1 MKHLLLTTIAAL
13 MLVVGMTG
21 RGAGSLEQVTQ
32 PKDDDSARL
41 RAGNASANGGL
52 RLNEILAS
60 NRTGRLNDEGQ
71 TSDWIEIHNPGTAP
85 VRLGGYRLT
94 NDPNVPDKWA
104 FPNNRIPAGG
114 YHLVW
119 MSGLDRVALA
129 PQALRTSAA
138 TIPFETTLIQPG
150 ADWRYL
156 LGSGNRQSTIGWT
169 AVGFDDSAF
178 AVGPAGFGYGDEDD
192 ATELPFGTTAVL
204 IRREFTLKEPLM
216 SESLVL
222 QVDYDDGFA
231 AYLNGTRVA
240 AVNAPAGEPNLDSVA
255 RDGREAGFAERFDLS
270 SHAGLLRQG
279 KNVLAVAGLN
289 THRESSDMSLRIAL
303 GVLPAVCHANFRLK
317 KEGGSLYLIAPDG
330 SIADRVEYQRQVA
343 DQSLGRPASSL
354 ADWGYFLTPT
364 PGSANTGPQQPK
376 PVKSRIS
383 FFPEPGAVGQGDK
396 VRIRDKSS
404 AAVDIRFTT
413 NGSDPDGSS
422 RLYREPI
429 ELVDSSLFRAATFI
443 GNERASPVV
452 PATYLVGRRPALP
465 VLSVSMKPADFLE
478 VHLQSSAR
486 GRGSE
491 RPAFLEIFNP
501 DGERV
506 AATGFGLRL
515 HGGAGRRGG
524 LDIKKS
530 YRAYFRGIYG
540 DRRVDHPIIPEAGV
554 KEFDKLV
561 LRSNF
566 NDGRSHGSYIR
577 DQVIRDLHRDMG
589 ALSSGGSWYVL
600 LVNSASHGVFN
611 VVERMDEEFFT
622 SHLGPGEYDV
632 IKTGDTVLSGTRQ
645 GWDELRDFISTTD
658 FSNQANFEE
667 LSRRVDIGN
676 FTSYVILNLWT
687 LNLDWPHNNWYAAR
701 RVPDGKWIFLCW
713 DAEWG
718 LGGGPYDLDADPYAF
733 IDSGGAYGH
742 SLSRKLFFA
751 LIGNPGYSEYYQQ
764 EVRRHLNNALSPRNA
779 LRQVRRHR
787 DAIAAD
793 IGHEFET
800 RGYDEQQWHA
810 KIAEM
815 ENFVRNCGD
824 FFQRYTDEYFSYKTS
839 PVIEDR
845 VAMIEGEDGR
855 RHVVYRAA
863 DGQLHELSVSPDGSR
878 GQDSTITMLAK
889 APPAAGRPI
898 AYSLGPG
905 DPRVLYR
912 GMSGHLHELSRVAG
926 GADAGAWHHTD
937 LTAQL
942 DIPVAGCDPSV
953 VVLDGVPHIVY
964 ADDTARLREI
974 WLDEQWRHRP
984 LPASPRPAGG
994 IVVSHSERA
1003 LHVTYRTMFG
1013 AACEQT
1019 LVLEAA
1025 TEGRRSWS
1033 PRLIHRLPARGQ
1045 PVGFNAN
1052 GKRVIVFRA
1061 AEQWPSRE
1069 PFVFDWI
1076 ERNRQPDYRRY
1087 SGPRDTFV
1095 QALDIGHRFRDLEPI
1110 GTPAGQ
1116 IAGNPCVIH
1125 DAKRNRDH
1133 LAYRDSAGHIR
1144 EATRNGDAW
1153 RLTNPTTLAEAPPA
1167 AGEPSGL
1174 VSALTGSRYY
1184 VYRGREGDLHELCF
1198 DGSWSHRNLS
1208 AAKELKAEGK

>member
-1 MKHLLLTTIAAL
+1 MRQLVITTIAAAL
-13 MLVVGMTG
+13 LVAGTSAT
-21 RGAGSLEQVTQ
+21 GAGPLGQLAQAEGGNSVRVEAGIS
-32 PKDDDSARL
+32 SA
-41 RAGNASANGGL
+41 SGGL

-60 NRTGRLNDEGQ
+60 NRAGRLDDEGQ
-71 TSDWIEIHNPGTAP
+71 TSDWIEIHNPGASP
-85 VRLGGYRLT
+85 MRLGGYRLT

-119 MSGLDRVALA
+119 MSGLDRVSLA

-138 TIPFETTLIQPG
+138 TIPFETILIKPG

-255 RDGREAGFAERFDLS
+255 RDSREAGFAERFDLS
-270 SHAGLLRQG
+270 AHAGLLRQG

-303 GVLPAVCHANFRLK
+303 GVLPSVCHANFRLK
-317 KEGGSLYLIAPDG
+317 KEGGRLYLVAPDG
-330 SIADRVEYQRQVA
+330 SIADQVKYEQQMA
-343 DQSLGRPASSL
+343 DQSLGRPSTAPAL
-354 ADWGYFLTPT
+354 WGCFLTPS
-364 PGSANTGPQQPK
+364 PGSANVGPQQPK
-376 PVKSRIS
+376 PVKSLVS
-383 FFPEPGAVGQGDK
+383 FFPEPGAIEQGDE
-396 VRIRDKSS
+396 VRIKDKSS
-404 AAVDIRFTT
+404 AAVDIRFT
-413 NGSDPDGSS
+413 NDGSDPDGSS

-429 ELVDSSLFRAATFI
+429 EIVDTSLFRAAAFI
-443 GNERASPVV
+443 GDERASPVV
-452 PATYLVGRRPALP
+452 PGTYLVGRRPALP
-465 VLSVSMKPADFLE
+465 VLSVSMMPDDFLE

-491 RPAFLEIFNP
+491 RPAFLELFNP
-501 DGERV
+501 DGERI
-506 AATGFGLRL
+506 AATGFGFRL

-589 ALSSGGSWYVL
+589 ALSSSGSWYVL

-611 VVERMDEEFFT
+611 VVERMDEEFFA
-622 SHLGPGEYDV
+622 SHLGPGRFDV
-632 IKTGDTVLSGTRQ
+632 IKTGNTVLSGTRQ
-645 GWDELRDFISTTD
+645 GWEELRKFISTTD
-658 FSNQANFEE
+658 FSTPANYEE
-667 LSRRVDIGN
+667 LSRRVDIEN

-718 LGGGPYDLDADPYAF
+718 LLGGPYEPNANPYAF

-742 SLSRKLFFA
+742 GLQRKLFFA
-751 LIGNPGYSEYYQQ
+751 LLGNAGYSEYYQQ

-793 IGHEFET
+793 IGRDFAANGYKIERWHEEI
-800 RGYDEQQWHA
+800 A
-810 KIAEM
+810 KIEK
-815 ENFVRNCGD
+815 FVRHGAEL
-824 FFQRYTDEYFSYKTS
+824 FQRHTDEYFSPKPAS
-839 PVIEDR
+839 VIEDR
-845 VAMIEGEDGR
+845 VAMIEGEDGH
-855 RHVVYRAA
+855 RHVVYRSA

-878 GQDSTITMLAK
+878 GRESIITMLAK
-889 APPAAGRPI
+889 APPAAGRP
-898 AYSLGPG
+898 AACSLGPG
-905 DPRVLYR
+905 DRRVFYR
-912 GMSGHLHELSRVAG
+912 GKAGHLHELLRVAR
-926 GADAGAWHHTD
+926 GADAGVWRHTN
-937 LTAQL
+937 LTEQL
-942 DIPVAGCDPSV
+942 GIPVASCDPSV
-953 VVLDGVPHIVY
+953 AVLDGVPHIVY
-964 ADDTARLREI
+964 TDDTARLREI
-974 WLDEQWRHRP
+974 WKDGQWRHHP
-984 LPASPRPAGG
+984 LPAAPRPAGG
-994 IVVSHSERA
+994 VIISRRGRA

-1019 LVLEAA
+1019 LFTDAA
-1025 TEGRRSWS
+1025 TNDRRGWS

-1045 PVGFNAN
+1045 PIGFNAG

-1061 AEQWPSRE
+1061 AERWPSGE
-1069 PFVFDWI
+1069 PFVFDYI
-1076 ERNRQPDYRRY
+1076 ERSRQPGYRRY
-1087 SGPRDTFV
+1087 SGSRDTFV
-1095 QALDIGHRFRDLEPI
+1095 QALDRGHRFRDLEPL

-1116 IAGNPCVIH
+1116 IAGNPCAIH

-1133 LAYRDSAGHIR
+1133 LAYRDSAGQIR

-1153 RLTNPTTLAEAPPA
+1153 QLTNPTVLAGAPRA
-1167 AGEPSGL
+1167 AGEPAGV

-1184 VYRGREGDLHELCF
+1184 VYRGREGHLHELCF
-1198 DGSWSHRNLS
+1198 DGSWSHRDLS
-1208 AAKELKAEGK
+1208 TAARREKN

>member
-104 FPNNRIPAGG
+104 FPNNRIQAGG

-396 VRIRDKSS
+396 VRIRDKLS
-404 AAVDIRFTT
+404 AAVDVRFTT
-413 NGSDPDGSS
+413 DGSDPDASS

-429 ELVDSSLFRAATFI
+429 KLVDSSLFRAAAFI

-506 AATGFGLRL
+506 AATGFGFRL

-577 DQVIRDLHRDMG
+577 EQVIRDLHRDMG
-589 ALSSGGSWYVL
+589 ALSSSGSWYVL

-611 VVERMDEEFFT
+611 VVERMDEEFFA
-622 SHLGPGEYDV
+622 SHIGPGEYDV

-645 GWDELRDFISTTD
+645 GWDELRKFISTTD
-658 FSNQANFEE
+658 FSNPANYEE
-667 LSRRVDIGN
+667 LSRRVDIEN

-764 EVRRHLNNALSPRNA
+764 EVRRHLNNALSPGNA

-810 KIAEM
+810 KIAEI

>member
-1 MKHLLLTTIAAL
+1 M
-13 MLVVGMTG
+13 
-21 RGAGSLEQVTQ
+21 
-32 PKDDDSARL
+32 
-41 RAGNASANGGL
+41 
-52 RLNEILAS
+52 
-60 NRTGRLNDEGQ
+60 
-71 TSDWIEIHNPGTAP
+71 
-85 VRLGGYRLT
+85 
-94 NDPNVPDKWA
+94 
-104 FPNNRIPAGG
+104 
-114 YHLVW
+114 
-119 MSGLDRVALA
+119 
-129 PQALRTSAA
+129 
-138 TIPFETTLIQPG
+138 
-150 ADWRYL
+150 
-156 LGSGNRQSTIGWT
+156 
-169 AVGFDDSAF
+169 
-178 AVGPAGFGYGDEDD
+178 
-192 ATELPFGTTAVL
+192 
-204 IRREFTLKEPLM
+204 
-216 SESLVL
+216 
-222 QVDYDDGFA
+222 
-231 AYLNGTRVA
+231 
-240 AVNAPAGEPNLDSVA
+240 
-255 RDGREAGFAERFDLS
+255 
-270 SHAGLLRQG
+270 
-279 KNVLAVAGLN
+279 
-289 THRESSDMSLRIAL
+289 
-303 GVLPAVCHANFRLK
+303 
-317 KEGGSLYLIAPDG
+317 
-330 SIADRVEYQRQVA
+330 
-343 DQSLGRPASSL
+343 
-354 ADWGYFLTPT
+354 
-364 PGSANTGPQQPK
+364 
-376 PVKSRIS
+376 
-383 FFPEPGAVGQGDK
+383 
-396 VRIRDKSS
+396 
-404 AAVDIRFTT
+404 
-413 NGSDPDGSS
+413 
-422 RLYREPI
+422 
-429 ELVDSSLFRAATFI
+429 
-443 GNERASPVV
+443 
-452 PATYLVGRRPALP
+452 
-465 VLSVSMKPADFLE
+465 
-478 VHLQSSAR
+478 
-486 GRGSE
+486 
-491 RPAFLEIFNP
+491 
-501 DGERV
+501 
-506 AATGFGLRL
+506 
-515 HGGAGRRGG
+515 
-524 LDIKKS
+524 
-530 YRAYFRGIYG
+530 
-540 DRRVDHPIIPEAGV
+540 
-554 KEFDKLV
+554 
-561 LRSNF
+561 
-566 NDGRSHGSYIR
+566 
-577 DQVIRDLHRDMG
+577 
-589 ALSSGGSWYVL
+589 
-600 LVNSASHGVFN
+600 
-611 VVERMDEEFFT
+611 
-622 SHLGPGEYDV
+622 
-632 IKTGDTVLSGTRQ
+632 LSGTRQ

-764 EVRRHLNNALSPRNA
+764 EVRRHLNNALSPGNA

-810 KIAEM
+810 KIAEI

-839 PVIEDR
+839 PIIEDR

-912 GMSGHLHELSRVAG
+912 GKAGHLHELSRVAG
-926 GADAGAWHHTD
+926 GADAGAWRHTD

-1045 PVGFNAN
+1045 PVGFNAD

-1061 AEQWPSRE
+1061 AERWPSRE

-1208 AAKELKAEGK
+1208 TAKELKAEGK

>member
-1 MKHLLLTTIAAL
+1 MKQLVITTIAAAL
-13 MLVVGMTG
+13 LVAGTSAT
-21 RGAGSLEQVTQ
+21 GAGPLGQLAQAEGG
-32 PKDDDSARL
+32 DSVRVE
-41 RAGNASANGGL
+41 AGISSASGGL

-60 NRTGRLNDEGQ
+60 NRAGRLDDEGQ
-71 TSDWIEIHNPGTAP
+71 TSDWIEIHNPGASP
-85 VRLGGYRLT
+85 MRLGGYRLT

-119 MSGLDRVALA
+119 MSGLDRVSLA

-138 TIPFETTLIQPG
+138 MIPFETILIKPG

-192 ATELPFGTTAVL
+192 ATELPFGTTAIL
-204 IRREFTLKEPLM
+204 IRREFTLKEPLI
-216 SESLVL
+216 SGSLVL
-222 QVDYDDGFA
+222 EVDYDDGFA

-240 AVNAPAGEPNLDSVA
+240 AVNAPAGESNLDSVA

-270 SHAGLLRQG
+270 ANAGLLRQG

-289 THRESSDMSLRIAL
+289 THRESSDMSLQIAL

-317 KEGGSLYLIAPDG
+317 KDGGSLYLIAPDG

-343 DQSLGRPASSL
+343 DQSLGRPASSP
-354 ADWGYFLTPT
+354 ADWDYFLTPT
-364 PGSANTGPQQPK
+364 PGSANAGPQQPK

-383 FFPEPGAVGQGDK
+383 FFPEPGAIGQGETIQ
-396 VRIRDKSS
+396 IRDKSS
-404 AAVDIRFTT
+404 AAVNIRYTT
-413 NGSDPDGSS
+413 DGSNPDGSS
-422 RLYREPI
+422 WLYREPI
-429 ELVDSSLFRAATFI
+429 EVVDTSLFRAAAFI

-452 PATYLVGRRPALP
+452 PATYLCGRRPALP
-465 VLSVSMKPADFLE
+465 VLSVSMMPADFLE

-491 RPAFLEIFNP
+491 RPAFLELFNP

-506 AATGFGLRL
+506 AATGFGFRL

-589 ALSSGGSWYVL
+589 ALSSSGSWYVL

-611 VVERMDEEFFT
+611 VVERMDEEFFS

-632 IKTGDTVLSGTRQ
+632 IKTGDTVLSGSRH
-645 GWDELRDFISTTD
+645 GWEELRKFISTTD
-658 FSNQANFEE
+658 FSNPANYEE
-667 LSRRVDIGN
+667 LSRRVDIEN
-676 FTSYVILNLWT
+676 FTSYAILNLWT

-718 LGGGPYDLDADPYAF
+718 LLGGPYEPNANPYAF

-742 SLSRKLFFA
+742 GLQRQLFFA
-751 LIGNPGYSEYYQQ
+751 LLGNAGYREYYQQ

-793 IGHEFET
+793 IGREFAAN
-800 RGYDEQQWHA
+800 GYDMERWHEEIA
-810 KIAEM
+810 KIEK
-815 ENFVRNCGD
+815 FVRHGAES
-824 FFQRYTDEYFSYKTS
+824 FQRYTDEYFSRETS
-839 PVIEDR
+839 PVVEDR
-845 VAMIEGEDGR
+845 VAMIEGEDGH
-855 RHVVYRAA
+855 RHVVYRSV
-863 DGQLHELSVSPDGSR
+863 DGQLHELSVFPDGSR
-878 GQDSTITMLAK
+878 GRESIITMLAK
-889 APPAAGRPI
+889 APPAAGRPT
-898 AYSLGPG
+898 ACSLGPG
-905 DPRVLYR
+905 DRRVFYR
-912 GMSGHLHELSRVAG
+912 GKAGHIHELSRVSG
-926 GADAGAWHHTD
+926 DADAGVWRHTN
-937 LTAQL
+937 LTEQL
-942 DIPVAGCDPSV
+942 GIPAASCDPSV
-953 VVLDGVPHIVY
+953 AVLDGVPHIVY
-964 ADDTARLREI
+964 TDDTARLREI
-974 WLDEQWRHRP
+974 WKDRQWRHHP
-984 LPASPRPAGG
+984 LPAAPRPAGG
-994 IVVSHSERA
+994 VIISRSGRA

-1019 LVLEAA
+1019 LFTDTA
-1025 TEGRRSWS
+1025 TNDRRGWS

-1045 PVGFNAN
+1045 PIGFNAD

-1061 AEQWPSRE
+1061 AERWPSRE

-1076 ERNRQPDYRRY
+1076 ERSRQPGYRRY

-1095 QALDIGHRFRDLEPI
+1095 QALDRGHRFRDLEPL

-1116 IAGNPCVIH
+1116 IAGNPCAIH

-1133 LAYRDSAGHIR
+1133 LAYRDSAGQIR

-1153 RLTNPTTLAEAPPA
+1153 QLTNPTVLAGAPRA
-1167 AGEPSGL
+1167 AGEPAGL

-1184 VYRGREGDLHELCF
+1184 VYRGREGHLHELCF
-1198 DGSWSHRNLS
+1198 DGSWSHRDLS
-1208 AAKELKAEGK
+1208 TAARREKN

>member
-21 RGAGSLEQVTQ
+21 RGAGPLEQVTQ

-104 FPNNRIPAGG
+104 FPNNRIQAGG

-396 VRIRDKSS
+396 VRIRDKLS
-404 AAVDIRFTT
+404 AAVDVRFTT
-413 NGSDPDGSS
+413 DGSDPDASS

-429 ELVDSSLFRAATFI
+429 KLVDSSLFRAAAFI

-506 AATGFGLRL
+506 AATGFGFRL

-554 KEFDKLV
+554 KEFDK
-561 LRSNF
+561 
-566 NDGRSHGSYIR
+566 
-577 DQVIRDLHRDMG
+577 
-589 ALSSGGSWYVL
+589 
-600 LVNSASHGVFN
+600 
-611 VVERMDEEFFT
+611 
-622 SHLGPGEYDV
+622 
-632 IKTGDTVLSGTRQ
+632 
-645 GWDELRDFISTTD
+645 
-658 FSNQANFEE
+658 
-667 LSRRVDIGN
+667 
-676 FTSYVILNLWT
+676 
-687 LNLDWPHNNWYAAR
+687 
-701 RVPDGKWIFLCW
+701 
-713 DAEWG
+713 
-718 LGGGPYDLDADPYAF
+718 
-733 IDSGGAYGH
+733 
-742 SLSRKLFFA
+742 
-751 LIGNPGYSEYYQQ
+751 
-764 EVRRHLNNALSPRNA
+764 
-779 LRQVRRHR
+779 
-787 DAIAAD
+787 
-793 IGHEFET
+793 
-800 RGYDEQQWHA
+800 
-810 KIAEM
+810 
-815 ENFVRNCGD
+815 
-824 FFQRYTDEYFSYKTS
+824 
-839 PVIEDR
+839 
-845 VAMIEGEDGR
+845 
-855 RHVVYRAA
+855 
-863 DGQLHELSVSPDGSR
+863 
-878 GQDSTITMLAK
+878 
-889 APPAAGRPI
+889 
-898 AYSLGPG
+898 
-905 DPRVLYR
+905 
-912 GMSGHLHELSRVAG
+912 
-926 GADAGAWHHTD
+926 
-937 LTAQL
+937 
-942 DIPVAGCDPSV
+942 
-953 VVLDGVPHIVY
+953 
-964 ADDTARLREI
+964 
-974 WLDEQWRHRP
+974 
-984 LPASPRPAGG
+984 
-994 IVVSHSERA
+994 
-1003 LHVTYRTMFG
+1003 
-1013 AACEQT
+1013 
-1019 LVLEAA
+1019 
-1025 TEGRRSWS
+1025 
-1033 PRLIHRLPARGQ
+1033 
-1045 PVGFNAN
+1045 
-1052 GKRVIVFRA
+1052 
-1061 AEQWPSRE
+1061 
-1069 PFVFDWI
+1069 
-1076 ERNRQPDYRRY
+1076 
-1087 SGPRDTFV
+1087 
-1095 QALDIGHRFRDLEPI
+1095 
-1110 GTPAGQ
+1110 
-1116 IAGNPCVIH
+1116 
-1125 DAKRNRDH
+1125 
-1133 LAYRDSAGHIR
+1133 
-1144 EATRNGDAW
+1144 
-1153 RLTNPTTLAEAPPA
+1153 
-1167 AGEPSGL
+1167 
-1174 VSALTGSRYY
+1174 
-1184 VYRGREGDLHELCF
+1184 
-1198 DGSWSHRNLS
+1198 
-1208 AAKELKAEGK
+1208 

>member
-1 MKHLLLTTIAAL
+1 
-13 MLVVGMTG
+13 
-21 RGAGSLEQVTQ
+21 
-32 PKDDDSARL
+32 
-41 RAGNASANGGL
+41 
-52 RLNEILAS
+52 
-60 NRTGRLNDEGQ
+60 
-71 TSDWIEIHNPGTAP
+71 
-85 VRLGGYRLT
+85 
-94 NDPNVPDKWA
+94 
-104 FPNNRIPAGG
+104 
-114 YHLVW
+114 
-119 MSGLDRVALA
+119 MS
-129 PQALRTSAA
+129 
-138 TIPFETTLIQPG
+138 
-150 ADWRYL
+150 
-156 LGSGNRQSTIGWT
+156 
-169 AVGFDDSAF
+169 
-178 AVGPAGFGYGDEDD
+178 
-192 ATELPFGTTAVL
+192 
-204 IRREFTLKEPLM
+204 M
-216 SESLVL
+216 S
-222 QVDYDDGFA
+222 
-231 AYLNGTRVA
+231 
-240 AVNAPAGEPNLDSVA
+240 
-255 RDGREAGFAERFDLS
+255 
-270 SHAGLLRQG
+270 
-279 KNVLAVAGLN
+279 
-289 THRESSDMSLRIAL
+289 
-303 GVLPAVCHANFRLK
+303 
-317 KEGGSLYLIAPDG
+317 
-330 SIADRVEYQRQVA
+330 
-343 DQSLGRPASSL
+343 
-354 ADWGYFLTPT
+354 
-364 PGSANTGPQQPK
+364 
-376 PVKSRIS
+376 
-383 FFPEPGAVGQGDK
+383 
-396 VRIRDKSS
+396 
-404 AAVDIRFTT
+404 
-413 NGSDPDGSS
+413 
-422 RLYREPI
+422 
-429 ELVDSSLFRAATFI
+429 
-443 GNERASPVV
+443 
-452 PATYLVGRRPALP
+452 
-465 VLSVSMKPADFLE
+465 
-478 VHLQSSAR
+478 
-486 GRGSE
+486 
-491 RPAFLEIFNP
+491 
-501 DGERV
+501 
-506 AATGFGLRL
+506 
-515 HGGAGRRGG
+515 
-524 LDIKKS
+524 
-530 YRAYFRGIYG
+530 
-540 DRRVDHPIIPEAGV
+540 
-554 KEFDKLV
+554 
-561 LRSNF
+561 
-566 NDGRSHGSYIR
+566 
-577 DQVIRDLHRDMG
+577 
-589 ALSSGGSWYVL
+589 
-600 LVNSASHGVFN
+600 
-611 VVERMDEEFFT
+611 
-622 SHLGPGEYDV
+622 
-632 IKTGDTVLSGTRQ
+632 
-645 GWDELRDFISTTD
+645 
-658 FSNQANFEE
+658 
-667 LSRRVDIGN
+667 
-676 FTSYVILNLWT
+676 
-687 LNLDWPHNNWYAAR
+687 
-701 RVPDGKWIFLCW
+701 
-713 DAEWG
+713 
-718 LGGGPYDLDADPYAF
+718 
-733 IDSGGAYGH
+733 
-742 SLSRKLFFA
+742 
-751 LIGNPGYSEYYQQ
+751 
-764 EVRRHLNNALSPRNA
+764 
-779 LRQVRRHR
+779 
-787 DAIAAD
+787 
-793 IGHEFET
+793 
-800 RGYDEQQWHA
+800 
-810 KIAEM
+810 
-815 ENFVRNCGD
+815 
-824 FFQRYTDEYFSYKTS
+824 
-839 PVIEDR
+839 DR
-845 VAMIEGEDGR
+845 VAMIEGEDGH
-855 RHVVYRAA
+855 RHVVYRSV

>member
-60 NRTGRLNDEGQ
+60 NRTGRLDDEGQ

-317 KEGGSLYLIAPDG
+317 KEGGSLYLIAPDR

-396 VRIRDKSS
+396 VRIRDKLS
-404 AAVDIRFTT
+404 AAVDVRFTT
-413 NGSDPDGSS
+413 DGSDPDASS

-429 ELVDSSLFRAATFI
+429 KLVDSSLFRAAAFI

-486 GRGSE
+486 GHGSE

-506 AATGFGLRL
+506 AATGFGFRL

-611 VVERMDEEFFT
+611 VVERMDEEFFA
-622 SHLGPGEYDV
+622 SHIGPGEYDV

-645 GWDELRDFISTTD
+645 GWDELRKFISTTD
-658 FSNQANFEE
+658 FSNPANYEE
-667 LSRRVDIGN
+667 LSRRVDIEN

-764 EVRRHLNNALSPRNA
+764 EVRRHLNNALSPGNA

-839 PVIEDR
+839 PIIEDR

-912 GMSGHLHELSRVAG
+912 GKAGHLHELSRVAG
-926 GADAGAWHHTD
+926 GADAGAWRHTD

-1208 AAKELKAEGK
+1208 TAKELKAEGK